1 MDSKTCTKCQV
12 NKPISEFHVNSKGKY
27 GKSDRCKPCAN
38 KLTVEYNKRHPIKVA
53 ARKYK
58 ITVEFTEKLLSREV
72 CDICGSPPTSRRR
85 NCIDHC
91 HTTGIVRGLLCE
103 DCNKGLGR
111 FKDSPELL
119 NKAVQYLKK
128 KYA

>member
-1 MDSKTCTKCQV
+1 MDKKICTKCFV
-12 NKPISEFHVNSKGKY
+12 EKPITEFHINSKGKY

-38 KLTVEYNKRHPIKVA
+38 RLTIEYNKKHPIKVA

-58 ITVEFTEKLLSREV
+58 LTLEFTEKLLSKKV
-72 CDICGSPPTSRRR
+72 CDICGSEPTLRRR

-91 HTTGIVRGLLCE
+91 QTTGKVRGLLCE

-119 NKAVQYLKK
+119 EKAILHLKQ

>member
-1 MDSKTCTKCQV
+1 MDRKTCTKCLTE
-12 NKPISEFHVNSKGKY
+12 KLISEFHVNYKGKY
-27 GKSDRCKPCAN
+27 GKSDRCKLCAN
-38 KLTVEYNKRHPIKVA
+38 KITSEYNKKNPIKVA

-58 ITVEFTEKLLSREV
+58 LTVEFTEKLLSKEV
-72 CDICGSPPTSRRR
+72 CDICGSPPTPRRR

-91 HTTGIVRGLLCE
+91 HTTGQVRGLLCE

-111 FKDSPELL
+111 FKDSPDLL
-119 NKAVQYLKK
+119 GKAIKYLKG